1 MQKYTVGTCTLRLWP
16 HTPLLKQTH
25 FLVNEQT
32 NLGESNQTDVSD
44 VCLWPDNVDRMIIGR
59 NLTFLKSRTESSSV
73 ALPVQLP
80 DFVEAEWRLNGGASR
95 KRLLK
100 YQRLN
105 VLLSC
110 RGHCA
115 LLAYFSKAQMQICGV
130 FLFCFVFSC
139 DDGATQAWIETATGS
154 TSLGLQL
161 RSVLSF
167 KHLKNV
173 FVCLFIWKR

>member
-1 MQKYTVGTCTLRLWP
+1 M
-16 HTPLLKQTH
+16 
-25 FLVNEQT
+25 
-32 NLGESNQTDVSD
+32 
-44 VCLWPDNVDRMIIGR
+44 GR

-80 DFVEAEWRLNGGASR
+80 HFVEAEWRLNGGASR

-139 DDGATQAWIETATGS
+139 DDGATQA
-154 TSLGLQL
+154 
-161 RSVLSF
+161 
-167 KHLKNV
+167 
-173 FVCLFIWKR
+173 